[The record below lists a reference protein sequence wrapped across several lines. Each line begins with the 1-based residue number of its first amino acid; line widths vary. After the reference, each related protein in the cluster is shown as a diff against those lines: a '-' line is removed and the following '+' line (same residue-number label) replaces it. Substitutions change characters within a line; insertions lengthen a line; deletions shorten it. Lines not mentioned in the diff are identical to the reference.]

1 MTILTLLDLIGT
13 LVFAISGTATG
24 LRKNY
29 DFFGASVIAF
39 VTAIGG
45 GTVRDILIGNTP
57 VSWMTNYT
65 YSAIIIVGIVL
76 TIFFTKWIRKMSRTL
91 FIFDTIGI
99 GVFTILGLERAL
111 EFGLNPLIAIMLGMI
126 SAVFGGV
133 IRDMLSNEEP
143 LIFHKEIYATA
154 CLAGAI
160 LYTVL
165 NPMIPDSL
173 IPTIL
178 SVLLI
183 IGIRYLAVRFHW
195 KFPNLKMDS

>member
-1 MTILTLLDLIGT
+1 MTLLTILDLIGT

-24 LRKNY
+24 LRKNF

-45 GTVRDILIGNTP
+45 GTLRDQLIGNTP

-65 YSAIIIVGIVL
+65 YSIIIIAGIVL

-99 GVFTILGLERAL
+99 GVFTILGLQRAL
-111 EFGLNPLIAIMLGMI
+111 EFGLNPLIAIILGMI

-133 IRDMLSNEEP
+133 LRDMLCNETP

-154 CLAGAI
+154 CLAGAV

-165 NPMIPDSL
+165 YPIIPESI
-173 IPTIL
+173 IPTVL
-178 SVLLI
+178 SIVLI
-183 IGIRYLAVRFHW
+183 ITIRYFAVRLNW
-195 KFPNLKMDS
+195 KFPNLKMDK

>member
-1 MTILTLLDLIGT
+1 MTILTILDLIGT

-45 GTVRDILIGNTP
+45 GTIRDTLIGNTP

-65 YSAIIIVGIVL
+65 YSAIIIAGIVL
-76 TIFFTKWIRKMSRTL
+76 TIFFTQWIRKMSRTL

-99 GVFTILGLERAL
+99 GVFTILGLQRAL

-133 IRDMLSNEEP
+133 VRDMLCNEEP

-154 CLAGAI
+154 CLAGAVLFTI
-160 LYTVL
+160 L
-165 NPMIPDSL
+165 NPLISNSF

-183 IGIRYLAVRFHW
+183 IAIRYLAVRFNW
-195 KFPNLKMDS
+195 SFRNLGLDE

>member
-1 MTILTLLDLIGT
+1 MTILTVLDLIGT

-45 GTVRDILIGNTP
+45 GTIRDTLIGNTP

-65 YSAIIIVGIVL
+65 YSGIIILGIVL

-111 EFGLNPLIAIMLGMI
+111 EFGLNPLIAIILGMI

-133 IRDMLSNEEP
+133 IRDMLGNEEP

-160 LYTVL
+160 LYTL
-165 NPMIPDSL
+165 INPLIPDSH

-178 SVLLI
+178 SILLI
-183 IGIRYLAVRFHW
+183 IAIRYMAVRYNW
-195 KFPNLKMDS
+195 KFPNLKLD